1 VNVLKSKSLL
11 PLLFYAV
18 IPFIFILILF
28 RISKIAGVVAILAY
42 LALILLANLNLIYRM
57 KAQMEYGK
65 GNLKE
70 AERWF
75 KKAAG
80 SKKAAADILVSYGFV
95 LFKEGKLEE
104 AEKVLGQAVEKSRN
118 RDERN
123 LAKSNLALVV
133 WKKGDLDKAFEML
146 NEVISEYKTTA
157 VYGSLGYLAIEK
169 GDLDEALKIN
179 LEAYEY
185 NSDNAIILDNLA
197 HLYHLRG
204 ETDKAG
210 ELFEKLMEKEPSFP
224 EAYYDYGRYLE
235 DAEDTGKAREM
246 YQRALKCSFNFNTT
260 ITREEVQSALDR
272 LSPESG
278 ENN

>member
-1 VNVLKSKSLL
+1 MKSKSLL

-204 ETDKAG
+204 ETDKDG

-246 YQRALKCSFNFNTT
+246 YLRALKCSFNFNTT
-260 ITREEVQSALDR
+260 ITREEVQNALDR